1 MKKILLIGIVGV
13 VIVIVILLV
22 IIGVVYIDYNN
33 NKNARLIAVPV
44 ANSEIEEGLIIR
56 GDMVTIKEVLEKEIN
71 ENTYKILDDVIG
83 KKSTKKIERSQ
94 YFTTKNIK

>member
-13 VIVIVILLV
+13 VIVILLV

-33 NKNARLIAVPV
+33 NKNARLIQVPV

-56 GDMVTIKEVLEKEIN
+56 EDMVTIKVVLEKEIN
-71 ENTYKILDDVIG
+71 ENTYKMLDDVIG
-83 KKSTKKIERSQ
+83 KISTKKIERSQ